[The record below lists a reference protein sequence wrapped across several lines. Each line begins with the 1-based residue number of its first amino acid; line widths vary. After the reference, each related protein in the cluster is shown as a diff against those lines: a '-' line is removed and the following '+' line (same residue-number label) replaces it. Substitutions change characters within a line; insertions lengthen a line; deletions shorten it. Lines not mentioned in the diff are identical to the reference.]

1 MNKPLTPVEI
11 AALPVADRLEL
22 IEQLWDSLESEAADL
37 AVPDWH
43 RAELDRRL
51 AAHAASPDVALPW
64 DEVKAEMPR
73 SIAGP

>member
-22 IEQLWDSLESEAADL
+22 IEQLWDSLESEAAEL
-37 AVPDWH
+37 AVPEWH

-51 AAHAASPDVALPW
+51 AAHAANPSAARPW
-64 DEVKAEMPR
+64 DEVKADILR
-73 SIAGP
+73 KIAR